1 MKILQIN
8 YGLGRGGAETL
19 IVDLSNQL
27 VKNPQNE
34 VVFVSV
40 YDKSIDKFA
49 KIKDLSNKIRWRSI
63 GAKTGL
69 SIKSLLGV
77 YSVIKKEKP
86 DVVHLHSSIM
96 LLLLPAI
103 LYRKVKY
110 IHTLHSSAER
120 CLVGRFVKTV
130 GKFLYSK
137 GLVQP
142 ITISEDSHQSY
153 INYLGL
159 NNDVCIP
166 NGIASIKATDKYSQT
181 RHELLSLGINPHS
194 DVPLIIHVSRHHP
207 VKNHERLFGSFV
219 RLEKEG
225 IPFHLIVVGDKYEV
239 YEPIYKDNKH
249 IHLLGPK
256 DNVADYLLQADYFV
270 LTSDMEGLPITL
282 LEAMSAGVVP
292 VCTPAGGINSVIING
307 VNGYKSD
314 KVDDE
319 SYYQTLKQALV
330 EKGKIKKETV
340 QESYWMK
347 YSIEKCERNYYKV
360 YLNYCNSL

>member
-27 VKNPQNE
+27 VKDPQNE

-40 YDKSIDKFA
+40 YDKSIDKFF
-49 KIKDLSNKIRWRSI
+49 KIKDFSSKIRWVSV

-77 YSVIKKEKP
+77 YSVIKNEKP

-110 IHTLHSSAER
+110 VHTLHSSAER
-120 CLVGRFVKTV
+120 CLVGKFVKAV
-130 GKFLYSK
+130 GKFLYSN
-137 GLVQP
+137 GFVQP
-142 ITISEDSHQSY
+142 VTISEDSHLSY
-153 INYLGL
+153 IKYLGL

-166 NGIASIKATDKYSQT
+166 NGIASIKATDKYLQT
-181 RHELLSLGINPHS
+181 QQELLSLGINSHS
-194 DVPLIIHVSRHHP
+194 DVPLIIHVARHHP
-207 VKNHERLFGSFV
+207 VKNHERLFSSFV

-225 IPFHLIVVGDKYEV
+225 IPFQLIVVGDKYEA
-239 YEPIYKDNKH
+239 YEPIYKDNKY

-292 VCTPAGGINSVIING
+292 ICTPAGGINNVIING
-307 VNGYKSD
+307 VNGYKSE

-319 SYYQTLKQALV
+319 SYYQTLKRVLV
-330 EKGKIKKETV
+330 EKGKVKKDSVKED
-340 QESYWMK
+340 YRKK
-347 YSIEKCERNYYKV
+347 YSIEYCERKYYKL
-360 YLNYCNSL
+360 YLNYSNSL